1 MPSPRGLELLPSLQ
15 EDRGGGGGSH
25 RALVGPLPSMHQVVL
40 LQVGELGEAL
50 LAQGAL
56 ERALPT
62 VHSQMDLS
70 QAWEKCCQP
79 PRAPRQGQ
87 GSSSNL
93 SPHPRRTPF
102 WHQGLSIPLPPYHL
116 PEGRSTIPQAP
127 LGLSAALRKGRWR

>member
-56 ERALPT
+56 ERALPA

-79 PRAPRQGQ
+79 PRAPPSGP
-87 GSSSNL
+87 GILLKSLPASSQDPLLASRPFNPPASV
-93 SPHPRRTPF
+93 SPP
-102 WHQGLSIPLPPYHL
+102 
-116 PEGRSTIPQAP
+116 
-127 LGLSAALRKGRWR
+127 